1 MYLSRLPVSEM
12 NLRKVRKI
20 FEKDA
25 LDLFRTR
32 ARMIA
37 IFLFPMLMIFFLGA
51 GFGGQVAGINTV
63 VTVESSQSPSSQA
76 FLRAIQTAENNSDLL
91 NVTINPDLSKEE
103 ARKKMEQGKYDA
115 FVYVPAGFD
124 LNSPSSE
131 NIEILVSPEKGQQVK
146 ASVLEGVKTIV
157 SRLKGGIP
165 PVVASESYGNLDYID
180 FLAPAIIVMTIFFGA
195 GQGTGRALAGEKE
208 EGTLD
213 RLAMTPATA
222 NDIIAGKTLY
232 ASSVQLIRS
241 LIIILAV
248 TFLFGVTMNGSWFL
262 VGLIVLLMTIA
273 SVGIGLVLSAIS
285 EDEAT
290 YSEISLMVVLPAIFV
305 TGIFYPVSA
314 MPSWIQSLAYVYP
327 LSYANTAMRK
337 VMLLGAGL
345 GDIVYNLVMLL
356 VIAVILYFAG
366 VFLFNKT
373 ARG

>member
-1 MYLSRLPVSEM
+1 MK
-12 NLRKVRKI
+12 LRKVKKI
-20 FEKDA
+20 FKKDA

-32 ARMIA
+32 PRMLA

-51 GFGGQVAGINTV
+51 GFGGQVSGINTI
-63 VTVESSQSPSSQA
+63 VTAENPQSPSSQT
-76 FLRAIQTAENNSDLL
+76 FLTAVRSVENNSDLL
-91 NVTINPDLSKEE
+91 NVTINSNMTEEE
-103 ARKKMEQGKYDA
+103 AREKIKEGKYDA
-115 FVYVPAGFD
+115 LIFVPNGFD
-124 LNSPSSE
+124 LNSSSSE
-131 NIEILVSPEKGQQVK
+131 NIEVLVSPEKGQQVK

-157 SRLKGGIP
+157 NKLKGGTP
-165 PVVASESYGNLDYID
+165 PVRASDAYGNLDYID

-213 RLAMTPATA
+213 RLAMTPASA

-232 ASSVQLIRS
+232 ASSVQLVRS
-241 LIIILAV
+241 IIIILAV
-248 TFLFGVTMNGSWFL
+248 SFLFGVTMNGSWFL
-262 VGLIVLLMTIA
+262 VGLIILLMAIA

-290 YSEISLMVVLPAIFV
+290 YSEISLMIVLPAIFV

-314 MPSWIQSLAYVYP
+314 MPSWIQSLAYIYP

-345 GDIVYNLVMLL
+345 GEIAYNLVMLA
-356 VIAVILYFAG
+356 VIAGVLYVLG
-366 VFLFNKT
+366 VFLFNYT